1 MLRRLLAVA
10 AATLVST
17 AAAQT
22 TVPAQMPGPAVVT
35 FSAVVPAQA
44 PATVPAPAVV
54 PAPAS
59 APVVIYSSEPAVI
72 SGPVVYSRPRVYAP
86 RPQPAVGLGAVN
98 SPFYFYPELT
108 IGGPGYMYRS
118 TPPHNGWSSGYRGAY
133 YGEPVP
139 GAASRRGPWSR

>member
-10 AATLVST
+10 AAVVASAAVAQTPAPVST
-17 AAAQT
+17 P
-22 TVPAQMPGPAVVT
+22 VP
-35 FSAVVPAQA
+35 
-44 PATVPAPAVV
+44 
-54 PAPAS
+54 
-59 APVVIYSSEPAVI
+59 APVVIYSSEPVVV
-72 SGPVVYSRPRVYAP
+72 SGPVIYSRPRVYAP

-108 IGGPGYMYRS
+108 IGGPGHMYRS

-139 GAASRRGPWSR
+139 GAAARRGPWSR